1 MTTTIP
7 TRRRPQPAE
16 EGFMLVAVM
25 FLLFVL
31 VLSMAIAAPIIKKQ
45 IQHDQ
50 DVETMHRGKQYARGI
65 RMYYKKFGA
74 YPPNMDALVNTNNM
88 RFLRKKYTDPTTG
101 KADWK
106 IIRPGQNKVPTVWGF
121 FGQPLSAAGN
131 QGCGVPGLSAPGS
144 TPGLGSTAISS
155 SGFGSSGSGSSSFGS
170 GGLSGSSTPACPP
183 DTSTDA
189 GSTNGS
195 GSTDT
200 GSTNS
205 SNPNAGNSGSTTT
218 GSNANP
224 SGGAGGTGLTGQ
236 TFGGGGIMGV
246 SPNSPKQSILVL
258 HKKNHYNQWE
268 FCYDPLQEQTMMQ
281 GGGTGLGGNGAGG
294 PGVGG
299 NGTGG
304 SGIGGTGTGNNGF
317 NGSGSG
323 SSGSTGG
330 TGTGSTPPPT
340 TPQQ

>member
-1 MTTTIP
+1 
-7 TRRRPQPAE
+7 
-16 EGFMLVAVM
+16 
-25 FLLFVL
+25 
-31 VLSMAIAAPIIKKQ
+31 
-45 IQHDQ
+45 
-50 DVETMHRGKQYARGI
+50 
-65 RMYYKKFGA
+65 
-74 YPPNMDALVNTNNM
+74 
-88 RFLRKKYTDPTTG
+88 
-101 KADWK
+101 
-106 IIRPGQNKVPTVWGF
+106 
-121 FGQPLSAAGN
+121 
-131 QGCGVPGLSAPGS
+131 
-144 TPGLGSTAISS
+144 
-155 SGFGSSGSGSSSFGS
+155 
-170 GGLSGSSTPACPP
+170 
-183 DTSTDA
+183 
-189 GSTNGS
+189 
-195 GSTDT
+195 
-200 GSTNS
+200 
-205 SNPNAGNSGSTTT
+205 
-218 GSNANP
+218 
-224 SGGAGGTGLTGQ
+224 
-236 TFGGGGIMGV
+236 MGV